1 MFDKGLI
8 NSNFGTEVFSGDGFF
23 CSIFGGESRNPHEVL
38 SEIIAEIERVKV
50 EGFDKER
57 FEIIKKSY
65 YGSQIRGFN
74 NVESVATLMINSY
87 MSDVIPFDT
96 VEIVAE
102 ITLEDIHKRL
112 FSQFN
117 TENYTISIINP
128 IR

>member
-1 MFDKGLI
+1 M
-8 NSNFGTEVFSGDGFF
+8 SNVEV
-23 CSIFGGESRNPHEVL
+23 NNT
-38 SEIIAEIERVKV
+38 EIERVKV
-50 EGFDKER
+50 EGFDEER

-96 VEIVAE
+96 IEIVAE

-117 TENYTISIINP
+117 TENYTISVINP
-128 IR
+128 IK

>member
-1 MFDKGLI
+1 MSVFVYDYNVPTTEHLERTHQKMFV
-8 NSNFGTEVFSGDGFF
+8 EVRKTHPD
-23 CSIFGGESRNPHEVL
+23 IP
-38 SEIIAEIERVKV
+38 IIIMPRPKYSLNDDEAV
-50 EGFDKER
+50 R

-128 IR
+128 IK